1 MAKEI
6 EKAEKKPVETQEPVT
21 GEIEETKIRFTP
33 ALDIIEKKDV
43 FEVVADVPGAD
54 ADSIDISIE
63 NNILKLRV
71 KVTPPE
77 LEGLPLLYQEYEV
90 GDFETSL
97 RISDRIDVG
106 KIEAKLKDGI
116 ITLTLPKREEV
127 KPRQI
132 EVKAA

>member
-1 MAKEI
+1 MAKEM

-33 ALDIIEKKDV
+33 ALDIIEKKDA